1 MKDVATAAP
10 QPEVSVS
17 AELLRDKAG
26 LVTGVGNERSLA
38 WGIARALHGA
48 GAKLAFTY
56 QGEAFEKRVR
66 PLAERIASPIIESCD
81 LTDEAQVGRVL
92 ERCESVFGGLDIL
105 VHAVAYADKAALQ
118 GAYLNVTRE
127 GFLKA
132 LEVSVYTL
140 TSLCRLARPML
151 RRGGAVLT
159 LTYLG
164 SQRVVPNYNVMG
176 VAKAALEASVR
187 YLAADL
193 GPDGVR
199 INAISAG
206 PIKTLSASG
215 VADFSSVLKLT
226 ESRSPLGRN
235 VDVDDVGR
243 TALYLMSD
251 MASGVTGE
259 IVHVDAGYSIMGL

>member
-1 MKDVATAAP
+1 M
-10 QPEVSVS
+10 
-17 AELLRDKAG
+17 ELLAGKAG

-38 WGIARALHGA
+38 WGIARTLHGA
-48 GAKLAFTY
+48 GAKIGFTY
-56 QGEAFEKRVR
+56 QGEPFEKRVR
-66 PLAERIASPIIESCD
+66 PLAERLSSPVIESCD
-81 LTDEAQVGRVL
+81 LTDEAQVARVL
-92 ERCESVFGGLDIL
+92 DRCRSVFGGLDLL

-118 GAYLNVTRE
+118 GEYLNVTRE
-127 GFLKA
+127 SFLKA
-132 LEVSVYTL
+132 MEVSVYTL
-140 TSLCRLARPML
+140 TSLCRLARPLL

-164 SQRVVPNYNVMG
+164 SERVIPNYNVMG
-176 VAKAALEASVR
+176 VAKSALEASVR

-193 GPDGVR
+193 GPAGVR
-199 INAISAG
+199 VNAISAG

-215 VADFSSVLKLT
+215 VSDFSSVLKLT
-226 ESRSPLGRN
+226 ESKSPLGRN

-259 IVHVDAGYSIMGL
+259 IIHVDAGYSIVGL

>member
-1 MKDVATAAP
+1 M
-10 QPEVSVS
+10 
-17 AELLRDKAG
+17 ELLAGKSG
-26 LVTGVGNERSLA
+26 LVAGVGNERSLA

-48 GAKLAFTY
+48 GAKLGFTY
-56 QGEAFEKRVR
+56 QGEPFEKRVR
-66 PLAERIASPIIESCD
+66 PLAERISSPLIESCD
-81 LTDEAQVGRVL
+81 LTDEAQVAQL
-92 ERCESVFGGLDIL
+92 MERCRSVFGNLDLL

-118 GAYLNVTRE
+118 GDYLNVTRD

-140 TSLCRLARPML
+140 TSLCRHARPLM
-151 RRGGAVLT
+151 RRGSTVLT

-193 GPDGVR
+193 GADGVR
-199 INAISAG
+199 VNAISAG

-226 ESRSPLGRN
+226 EAKSPLRQN
-235 VDVDDVGR
+235 VDIDDVGR
-243 TALYLMSD
+243 TALFLMSE
-251 MASGVTGE
+251 MSSGMTGE